1 MAGAEDPDALTAL
14 SGGSCSAVDQ
24 WEGAVV
30 TGPQPAE
37 LQLVAFL
44 LLERHCFDEKKLQSG
59 VVYCDKGPS
68 QEAGR
73 IVKEVTD
80 FLTKALSREDLEH
93 LITEDGAWK
102 AFVEAAALSSE
113 QEAALR
119 NVLEKHLAQKPA
131 DENDEPQ
138 KRQQKENFLKEFPG
152 LKKKLEEHIRK
163 LRDLADHLDQV
174 HRGCTISNVVSGS
187 TGIASALLCLGVGS
201 ITGGASLLLSA
212 ASLGLAA
219 TITSLAT
226 TVVEESSRLSDESEA
241 SRLVGASMNIL
252 NKIMKILPMI
262 TVKLGNTSLT
272 LVRTWKT
279 FKEQIDAIWTAKAS
293 SHLGVRTTGRIPD
306 QGSRHVGK
314 TLPSPA
320 LPVTRGARI
329 RTVGFTSIILALDVY
344 RLVTDSM
351 DLYNGTPTQ
360 SATALRDL
368 ANKLEEKLQ
377 NFEQIH
383 KALQSDPPQ

>member
-14 SGGSCSAVDQ
+14 S
-24 WEGAVV
+24 
-30 TGPQPAE
+30 
-37 LQLVAFL
+37 
-44 LLERHCFDEKKLQSG
+44 
-59 VVYCDKGPS
+59 
-68 QEAGR
+68 EAGHL
-73 IVKEVTD
+73 VKEVTD

-102 AFVEAAALSSE
+102 AFVEAAELSSE
-113 QEAALR
+113 QEAALHD
-119 NVLEKHLAQKPA
+119 VLEKHLAQEPT
-131 DENDEPQ
+131 DENDETE
-138 KRQQKENFLKEFPG
+138 KRQQKENFLKEFPE
-152 LKKKLEEHIRK
+152 LKRKLEEHIRK
-163 LRDLADHLDQV
+163 LRALADHLDQV
-174 HRGCTISNVVSGS
+174 HRGCTISSVVSGS
-187 TGIASALLCLGVGS
+187 TSIASALLCLAVGS

-219 TITSLAT
+219 SIASLTTTI
-226 TVVEESSRLSDESEA
+226 VEESSRLSDESEA

-252 NKIMKILPMI
+252 NKIMKIVPII

-272 LVRTWKT
+272 LVRTWKA
-279 FKEQIDAIWTAKAS
+279 FKKQIDAVRTAKAS
-293 SHLGVRTTGRIPD
+293 SHLRARAAGRIPD
-306 QGSRHVGK
+306 QGSRHVGR

-377 NFEQIH
+377 SFEQIH
-383 KALQSDPPQ
+383 KALQSDLPQ